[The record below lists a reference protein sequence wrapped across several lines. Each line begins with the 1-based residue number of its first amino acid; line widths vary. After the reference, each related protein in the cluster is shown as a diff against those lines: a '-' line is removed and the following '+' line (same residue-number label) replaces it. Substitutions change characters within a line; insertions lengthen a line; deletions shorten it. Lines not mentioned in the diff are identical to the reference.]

1 MSIFSY
7 KSISKDGKTLENAIE
22 AESENAAI
30 SLLFKKG
37 VTPFSI
43 QNISSTNKKGDVIRL
58 LSSTPSDEDILFFIR
73 NFSIALQSGVTVVS
87 ALDIMAQDT
96 TRKSMQ
102 NMITKVSASVRS
114 GVSLSDS
121 FVSFE
126 RYFTPAFVGLLRAGE
141 ISGTLGKAFTLIGE
155 YLKREFSLKQ
165 KLKSALIYP
174 VILVVSSVVVV
185 GLLMIFVLPKLS
197 GAFTQSGVKLP
208 LITQIVLFISN
219 IFTYS
224 LWLDLLFVIIIIA
237 IFFWVT
243 KTKTGSIKFN
253 NLLEKAP
260 ISGKM
265 MKSVAVVRFLRTLG
279 NLMQAGVSIIES
291 LRVTANS
298 VGHSGMRMAIL
309 KMCDDIEGGGQLSKS
324 MEYYPQYFSGV
335 IIGLVKVG
343 EETGNLGSI
352 LIEVSEFF
360 DDELDYNLKN
370 AMALLEPLLL
380 LGMGVMVGAIA
391 LSVLLP
397 IYQLVN
403 KLA

>member
-7 KSISKDGKTLENAIE
+7 KSISSDGKPIENTIE

-43 QNISSTNKKGDVIRL
+43 QDLSSANKKRDMMSSM
-58 LSSTPSDEDILFFIR
+58 SSTPSDEDILFFIR
-73 NFSIALQSGVTVVS
+73 NFSIALSSGVTVVS
-87 ALDIMAQDT
+87 ALDIMGQDSE
-96 TRKSMQ
+96 RKSMR
-102 NMITKVSASVRS
+102 NMIIKVSSSVRG

-121 FVSFE
+121 FLPFAH
-126 RYFTPAFVGLLRAGE
+126 YFTPAFVGLLRAGE
-141 ISGTLGKAFTLIGE
+141 ISGTLGKTFSLIGE

-174 VILVVSSVVVV
+174 SVLVASSIAVV
-185 GLLMIFVLPKLS
+185 GLLMVFVLPKLS
-197 GAFTQSGVKLP
+197 GAFAQSGVKLP

-224 LWLDLLFVIIIIA
+224 LWIDLLFVVILVA
-237 IFFWVT
+237 IFLWAT
-243 KTKTGSIKFN
+243 KTKAGSTKLSKFI
-253 NLLEKAP
+253 EIAP

-279 NLMQAGVSIIES
+279 NLMQAGVSIIEA
-291 LRVTANS
+291 LRVTADS
-298 VGHSGMRMAIL
+298 VGHYGMKTAIL
-309 KMCDDIEGGGQLSKS
+309 SMCDEVESGGQLSKS
-324 MEYYPQYFSGV
+324 MERYPQYFSGV
-335 IIGLVKVG
+335 IIGLVRVG
-343 EETGNLGSI
+343 EETGDLGSI

-380 LGMGVMVGAIA
+380 LAMGIVVGVIA

-397 IYQLVN
+397 IYQLVS